1 MPTIVEEMSEALAI
15 MYERMELEENGETQ
29 VPLGGFS
36 PDTQKQMI
44 HLAMKAASKP
54 ERGYIV
60 FLSPQVVS
68 PKL

>member
-15 MYERMELEENGETQ
+15 MYERMELEENGETNA
-29 VPLGGFS
+29 PLRGFT
-36 PDTQKQMI
+36 PETRKHMI

-54 ERGYIV
+54 EGGYIV
-60 FLSPQVVS
+60 FLSPKVVS